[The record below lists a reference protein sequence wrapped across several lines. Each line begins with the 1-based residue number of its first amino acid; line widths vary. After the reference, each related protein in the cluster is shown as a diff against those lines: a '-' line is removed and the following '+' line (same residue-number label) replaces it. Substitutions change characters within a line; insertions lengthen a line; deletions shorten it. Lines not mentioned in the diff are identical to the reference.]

1 MGRGNLKTLALYA
14 LSLCI
19 ILTNWSSVSADD
31 NIKQFIIINKSTNQL
46 AFYVDGEKVK
56 TFSVATGLKP
66 SYTPEGVF
74 KMVNK
79 IKNRPYYKENI
90 AGGDKNNPLG
100 DRWLGLEVNGTK
112 GTTYAIHGNNNA
124 SSIGKYVSAG
134 CIRMNNDEVRWLFE
148 QVKLN
153 ISVIITS
160 SDLSFDE
167 IALQHNLFLAYT
179 PLHGDIVIN
188 GEVQQFKQ
196 TPVIHKGRTLVPM
209 RSIFE
214 TFGATVEW
222 ESATQTITATKD
234 GLKIS
239 HVVHSSEVK
248 VDNKVVPLEVGS
260 KVKNGHTLVPLR
272 FVAEALGAQID
283 WNVGTQSIHITTT
296 PR

>member
-1 MGRGNLKTLALYA
+1 MGRDNLKTLALYA
-14 LSLCI
+14 LSLCMFM
-19 ILTNWSSVSADD
+19 TTWSPVSAED
-31 NIKQFIIINKSTNQL
+31 NINQFIIINKSTNEL

-74 KMVNK
+74 KIVNK

-100 DRWLGLEVNGTK
+100 DRWLGLEVNETK
-112 GTTYAIHGNNNA
+112 GTTYAIHGNSNKA
-124 SSIGKYVSAG
+124 SIGKYVSAG

-167 IALQHNLFLAYT
+167 IALQHNFSLAYT
-179 PLHGDIVIN
+179 PLDGDIVID
-188 GEVQQFKQ
+188 GVIQQFEQ
-196 TPVIHKGRTLVPM
+196 RPVIYKGRTLVPM

-214 TFGATVEW
+214 AFGATVGW
-222 ESATQTITATKD
+222 EKTTQTITATKNE
-234 GLKIS
+234 LKIS
-239 HVVHSSEVK
+239 HIIHSSEVI
-248 VDNKVVPLEVGS
+248 VDNKVVELEVGS

-272 FVAEALGAQID
+272 FVAEALGAHIEWD
-283 WNVGTQSIHITTT
+283 VDTQSIHITTT